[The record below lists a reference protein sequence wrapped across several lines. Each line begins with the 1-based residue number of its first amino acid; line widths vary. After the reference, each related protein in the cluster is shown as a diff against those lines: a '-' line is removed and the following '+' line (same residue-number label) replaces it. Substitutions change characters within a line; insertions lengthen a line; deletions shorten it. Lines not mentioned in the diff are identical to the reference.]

1 MHLSIK
7 TIENKK
13 WLEKIEKENM
23 IGDNKGIQKQIR
35 GKVLKNIQMVWL
47 SFASFALFFWLGK
60 ISDI

>member
-1 MHLSIK
+1 
-7 TIENKK
+7 
-13 WLEKIEKENM
+13 M
-23 IGDNKGIQKQIR
+23 IGDNKDIQKQIR

>member
-1 MHLSIK
+1 MLSSIK
-7 TIENKK
+7 IIEKKK

-35 GKVLKNIQMVWL
+35 GKVLKNIQGFCL
-47 SFASFALFFWLGK
+47 PYLHYFFWLGK